1 MNRKEGTHLE
11 NLNNVRNRLI
21 ALCREHAHVIEDYP
35 FDDPNWTV
43 MRHEGNRKTFAY
55 IYERN
60 GEIWLN
66 VKNTPERNDYLRE
79 TVPEII
85 PAYHMNKTHWITL
98 RLISEEL
105 YPIADR
111 IITESYRMTQ
121 TKPRKKALARQK
133 EEEF

>member
-1 MNRKEGTHLE
+1 MEDQTT
-11 NLNNVRNRLI
+11 VRNRLI
-21 ALCREHAHVIEDYP
+21 ALCLEHTHVIEDYP
-35 FDDPNWTV
+35 FGDSEWTV

-60 GEIWLN
+60 NEIWLN

-79 TVPEII
+79 TIPEIM

-98 RLISEEL
+98 RLVSEEL

-111 IITESYRMTQ
+111 IITESYRLTQ
-121 TKPRKKALARQK
+121 TKSRKKAAARR
-133 EEEF
+133 EEDGL

>member
-1 MNRKEGTHLE
+1 
-11 NLNNVRNRLI
+11 
-21 ALCREHAHVIEDYP
+21 
-35 FDDPNWTV
+35 

-60 GEIWLN
+60 GETWLN

-79 TVPEII
+79 TIPEIM

-98 RLISEEL
+98 RLVSEEL

-111 IITESYRMTQ
+111 IITESYRLTQ
-121 TKPRKKALARQK
+121 TKPRKKAMAHQK
-133 EEEF
+133 EEEL

>member
-1 MNRKEGTHLE
+1 MEPQTT
-11 NLNNVRNRLI
+11 VRNRLI
-21 ALCREHAHVIEDYP
+21 ALCQEHAHVVEDYP

-43 MRHEGNRKTFAY
+43 MRHEGNRKSFAY

-60 GEIWLN
+60 DEIWLN

-79 TVPEII
+79 TIPEIM

-98 RLISEEL
+98 RLVSEEL

-111 IITESYRMTQ
+111 IITESYRLTQ
-121 TKPRKKALARQK
+121 TKPRKKAAARR
-133 EEEF
+133 EEDGL

>member
-1 MNRKEGTHLE
+1 MEITPT
-11 NLNNVRNRLI
+11 VRSRLI
-21 ALCREHAHVIEDYP
+21 DLCQEHAYVVEDYP

-43 MRHEGNRKTFAY
+43 MRHEGNRKSFAY

-79 TVPEII
+79 TIPEIM

-98 RLISEEL
+98 RLVSEEL

-111 IITESYRMTQ
+111 IITESYRLTQ
-121 TKPRKKALARQK
+121 TKPRKKAGARNK
-133 EEEF
+133 EDEL

>member
-1 MNRKEGTHLE
+1 MEELHT
-11 NLNNVRNRLI
+11 VRTRLI
-21 ALCREHAHVIEDYP
+21 ALCQEHAHVIEDYP

-43 MRHEGNRKTFAY
+43 MRHEGNRKSFAY

-66 VKNTPERNDYLRE
+66 VKNTPERNEYLRE
-79 TVPEII
+79 TIPEIM

-111 IITESYRMTQ
+111 IITESYQLTQ
-121 TKPRKKALARQK
+121 TKPRKKTAARI
-133 EEEF
+133 EENGL

>member
-1 MNRKEGTHLE
+1 MEELHT
-11 NLNNVRNRLI
+11 VRNRLI
-21 ALCREHAHVIEDYP
+21 ALCQEHAHVIEDYP
-35 FDDPNWTV
+35 FGDSEWTV

-79 TVPEII
+79 TIPEIM

-98 RLISEEL
+98 RLVSEEL

-111 IITESYRMTQ
+111 IITESYRLTQ

-133 EEEF
+133 EEEL